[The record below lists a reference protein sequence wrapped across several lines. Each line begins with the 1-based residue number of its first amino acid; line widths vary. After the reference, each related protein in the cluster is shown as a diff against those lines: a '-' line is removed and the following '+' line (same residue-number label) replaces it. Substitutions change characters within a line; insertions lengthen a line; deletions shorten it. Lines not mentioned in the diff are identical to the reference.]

1 MAVLTAAK
9 GGVVQGVVIEQA
21 SGRPMERTRVRLQ
34 PVPNAASDA
43 RLLMARAGSS
53 GHFLF
58 PAVPDGLYLLTA
70 VREHYFPASYG
81 QRLPNGQGIPIQVTA
96 DSDLF
101 TELRMRRMGAITGRI
116 LDPNGVG
123 LPGVHVIAYRARLPL
138 RVARDAVSDDRGI
151 YRIHGLDPGK
161 YWIRSAAQTLDDGS
175 GLLPTFSPETRE
187 SREARAYPAAVDTE
201 TPDADLHPMPGRLF
215 HLGGYLQC
223 EPMGAPVAVFL
234 ASETGRRGIT
244 AYCAGRYLFENLAP
258 AAYEIFAEKEGGGDA
273 GFLEMFVDRDSETG
287 TIQLGPQPVVSIVVE
302 GSAGAAITRPSF
314 LLTGRRQDLTESGP
328 EREIKMPQSTLAPGY
343 WEIGARTG
351 PGEYI
356 ESITNLFGGPRRT
369 WRAER
374 SADWFEVFVDARP
387 QSRFKVIVSGKA
399 GSIAGNV
406 QSDGKAVP
414 GIPVFVWPVAEQ
426 ARRSLR
432 GPLLAL
438 SDVNG
443 RFQFG
448 SLPPGD
454 YRMMA
459 TFDLSEVDEESMEV
473 ARAVTVHVEP
483 SQTATVALTP
493 WVAP

>member
-1 MAVLTAAK
+1 
-9 GGVVQGVVIEQA
+9 
-21 SGRPMERTRVRLQ
+21 
-34 PVPNAASDA
+34 
-43 RLLMARAGSS
+43 
-53 GHFLF
+53 
-58 PAVPDGLYLLTA
+58 
-70 VREHYFPASYG
+70 
-81 QRLPNGQGIPIQVTA
+81 
-96 DSDLF
+96 
-101 TELRMRRMGAITGRI
+101 
-116 LDPNGVG
+116 
-123 LPGVHVIAYRARLPL
+123 
-138 RVARDAVSDDRGI
+138 
-151 YRIHGLDPGK
+151 
-161 YWIRSAAQTLDDGS
+161 
-175 GLLPTFSPETRE
+175 
-187 SREARAYPAAVDTE
+187 
-201 TPDADLHPMPGRLF
+201 
-215 HLGGYLQC
+215 
-223 EPMGAPVAVFL
+223 
-234 ASETGRRGIT
+234 
-244 AYCAGRYLFENLAP
+244 
-258 AAYEIFAEKEGGGDA
+258 
-273 GFLEMFVDRDSETG
+273 
-287 TIQLGPQPVVSIVVE
+287 
-302 GSAGAAITRPSF
+302 
-314 LLTGRRQDLTESGP
+314 
-328 EREIKMPQSTLAPGY
+328 MPQSTLAPGY

-387 QSRFKVIVSGKA
+387 HSRFKVIISGKA

-414 GIPVFVWPVAEQ
+414 AIPVFVWPVAEQ